1 LLIDI
6 VRFKK
11 RKIIKMNDL
20 IRLLYKRIPY
30 YSTLGFELQE
40 ISNGIAI
47 FEIAIRE
54 ELTQNGMIHG
64 GVLASLVDS
73 TCACAAFSLI
83 FPNRYV
89 TTIDLQVEFLKPVFK
104 GRLKAKAKCVKSG
117 KNIFFCKAKIWN
129 KNGELICT
137 GSSQL
142 LRIK

>member
-1 LLIDI
+1 MISI
-6 VRFKK
+6 
-11 RKIIKMNDL
+11 MTDL
-20 IRLLYKRIPY
+20 IKLLYERIPY

-40 ISNGIAI
+40 ISNGEAI
-47 FEIAIRE
+47 FEIQIRK

-83 FPNRYV
+83 LPNGYA
-89 TTIDLQVEFLKPVFK
+89 TTIDLQVEFLKNVSN

-117 KNIFFCKAKIWN
+117 KNIFFCKAEIWN
-129 KNGELICT
+129 ENGDLICT

>member
-1 LLIDI
+1 
-6 VRFKK
+6 
-11 RKIIKMNDL
+11 MTDL
-20 IRLLYKRIPY
+20 IKLLYEKIPY

-40 ISNGIAI
+40 ISNGEAT
-47 FEIAIRE
+47 FEIEIRK

-64 GVLASLVDS
+64 GVLASLIDS

-83 FPNRYV
+83 LPNGYA
-89 TTIDLQVEFLKPVFK
+89 TTIDLQVEFLKVVSQ
-104 GRLKAKAKCVKSG
+104 GRIKAKAKCIKSG

-129 KNGELICT
+129 EHGDLICT

>member
-1 LLIDI
+1 
-6 VRFKK
+6 
-11 RKIIKMNDL
+11 MTDL
-20 IRLLYKRIPY
+20 IKLLYDRIPF

-40 ISNGIAI
+40 ISDGRAI
-47 FEIAIRE
+47 FEIEIRE

-83 FPNRYV
+83 LPNGYA
-89 TTIDLQVEFLKPVFK
+89 TTIDLQVEFLKPVSS
-104 GRLKAKAKCVKSG
+104 GRLKAKAKCIKSG

-129 KNGELICT
+129 NYEELVCT

-142 LRIK
+142 LKIK